1 MKHYP
6 IVLLGACILA
16 ACQPAPEAGDP
27 APTQAAENEA
37 EAIDL
42 QGEWG
47 ISRLRGETLDFRI
60 TFSGDRAALI
70 WQPACAGQ
78 GIRYRAAGGQLEFYQ
93 PERAGPQIVCDIGF
107 PADLPVVL
115 DYLEGRWDA
124 VRQDNGDLT
133 LTRAG
138 ERLTLERLPLEK
150 VETLAGHW
158 RVAGIDGE
166 ALNERT
172 AIALRADESEIWWE
186 PRCAGASVP
195 YRTVNERFIIV
206 PAPEAPPPP
215 PGTEPVP
222 PPPVCAIGLPP
233 RLSDAMNAIR
243 VADTIERTPENAVR
257 LSGGGRSITLFSQ

>member
-6 IVLLGACILA
+6 IALLSACILA

-27 APTQAAENEA
+27 VPAQAAEEQA

-47 ISRLRGETLDFRI
+47 ISRLRGETLDYRI
-60 TFSGDRAALI
+60 TFTGDRAALI

-78 GIRYRAAGGQLEFYQ
+78 GILYRAAGEQLEFYQ
-93 PERAGPQIVCDIGF
+93 PERDEPQIVCDIGY

-133 LTRAG
+133 LTRDG
-138 ERLTLERLPLEK
+138 ERLTLEQLPLEK

-172 AIALRADESEIWWE
+172 AIALSADESEIWWD
-186 PRCAGASVP
+186 PRCAGAIVR
-195 YRTVNERFIIV
+195 YRIVNERFIV
-206 PAPEAPPPP
+206 LSAPEAPPPP
-215 PGTEPVP
+215 PGSELVP
-222 PPPVCAIGLPP
+222 PPTICAIGLPP

-243 VADTIERTPENAVR
+243 AADTIERTPANAVR